1 MAISLSNEERAE
13 VHKAFLEIDK
23 ARVRT
28 CRYDG
33 SMYGVSKNV
42 YTPTSGWLVGLFFM
56 FNVGI
61 FYTYIPYMD
70 PMGLNL
76 DHFVRCKR
84 LRYTTYCIKISICP
98 LICSQSSWGVYYTP
112 SSTGG

>member
-23 ARVRT
+23 VRVGT

-42 YTPTSGWLVGLFFM
+42 YTYLWLVGLFFM

-61 FYTYIPYMD
+61 FYTCIPYMD
-70 PMGLNL
+70 PMGLKL

-84 LRYTTYCIKISICP
+84 LRYTTY
-98 LICSQSSWGVYYTP
+98 
-112 SSTGG
+112 